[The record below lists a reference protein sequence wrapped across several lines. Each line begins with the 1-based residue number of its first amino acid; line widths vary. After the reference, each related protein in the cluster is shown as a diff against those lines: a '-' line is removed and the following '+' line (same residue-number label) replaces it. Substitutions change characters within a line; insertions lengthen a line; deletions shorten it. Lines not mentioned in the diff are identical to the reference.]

1 MDENWLNADPNDDF
15 NPEDHDIE
23 MDELA
28 KMYAVEDM
36 KESQELW
43 AKQKAEIF
51 YRDFE
56 TLDVDKSITA
66 VLRLIN
72 TSEVNLNDV
81 NVMLDNMITIFEKSE
96 EYEKCNVCLQ
106 IKNGVNAKV

>member
-43 AKQKAEIF
+43 ARQTAETF
-51 YRDFE
+51 YKDFE
-56 TLDVDKSITA
+56 NLDVSKSISG
-66 VLRLIN
+66 VLTMIKSNQLKL
-72 TSEVNLNDV
+72 EDV
-81 NVMLDNMITIFEKSE
+81 NTMLDNMITIFERSE
-96 EYEKCNVCLQ
+96 EYERCNLCLQ
-106 IKNGVNAKV
+106 IKKGVNAKI